1 LEKNDG
7 TGLLRLA
14 DKTNFGNREMV
25 AHIEA
30 LERDIVEYFKSRNED
45 NTQRSIPVQPPPPIK
60 TKPSVAVKAQPH
72 RGGGVLKTTTFSS
85 NKGRG
90 GIRPPIWSSGPAGTH
105 VDDNYPYL
113 DQCTCPGHH
122 HHPDNHDCPCA
133 PHHTDDQHCWD
144 STEHHHHNDDHPHHQ
159 NDDQHHH
166 HPHNDDQPHH
176 QNDDD
181 HHHHQHQN
189 DDHFGGHHSSHA
201 HEHHGGSGY
210 VDNSGYTYDHSSG
223 GGGFSSTDYGG
234 PGSFY

>member
-1 LEKNDG
+1 
-7 TGLLRLA
+7 
-14 DKTNFGNREMV
+14 MV

-133 PHHTDDQHCWD
+133 PHHMDDQHCWD

-159 NDDQHHH
+159 NDDQHCW
-166 HPHNDDQPHH
+166 DTTE
-176 QNDDD
+176 
-181 HHHHQHQN
+181 HHHHN

-201 HEHHGGSGY
+201 HEHHGGSGN